1 MDPPGGFA
9 SYRSYTNRQEAVMRA
24 PLLGG
29 LTIVALVA
37 LGSCKD
43 DVGITVTERF
53 AATLSGANVRPT
65 PITSTATGSAQ
76 FTYVGDIKTLFF
88 EVDVVGIDSV
98 ILAHI
103 HGPADTA
110 NNNGV
115 ILNLYTTGK
124 SKGLGFTGVLAAGVG
139 GELGP
144 PVGMTLDSLL
154 VLMRNGHAYVNV
166 HTVLHPAGEIRGQV
180 VKQGAGRPAGR
191 PWPLRRSWRRAGA
204 VIRGVARGHAHRAP
218 RRSSRR
224 TAGTRSL
231 GTST

>member
-9 SYRSYTNRQEAVMRA
+9 SYTSYTKQQEAVMRA

-53 AATLSGANVRPT
+53 SETLSGAKVVPT
-65 PITSTATGSAQ
+65 PITTTATGTAQ

-98 ILAHI
+98 TLAHI
-103 HGPADTA
+103 HAPAPVDSSA
-110 NNNGV
+110 GV
-115 ILNLYTTGK
+115 ALNLYTTGK
-124 SKGLGFTGVLAAGVG
+124 SKGLGFTGVLASGAGR
-139 GELGP
+139 ELGS

-154 VLMRNGHAYVNV
+154 VLIRHGHAC
-166 HTVLHPAGEIRGQV
+166 G
-180 VKQGAGRPAGR
+180 
-191 PWPLRRSWRRAGA
+191 
-204 VIRGVARGHAHRAP
+204 
-218 RRSSRR
+218 
-224 TAGTRSL
+224 
-231 GTST
+231 

>member
-9 SYRSYTNRQEAVMRA
+9 SYTSYTNQQEAVMRA

-29 LTIVALVA
+29 LTIVALLA

-53 AATLSGANVRPT
+53 SATLSGANVRPT
-65 PITSTATGSAQ
+65 PITTTATGSAQ

-98 ILAHI
+98 TLAHI

-144 PVGMTLDSLL
+144 PSVMTLDSLL

-166 HTVLHPAGEIRGQV
+166 HTVAHPGGEIRGQV
-180 VKQGAGRPAGR
+180 VKQ
-191 PWPLRRSWRRAGA
+191 
-204 VIRGVARGHAHRAP
+204 
-218 RRSSRR
+218 
-224 TAGTRSL
+224 
-231 GTST
+231 

>member
-1 MDPPGGFA
+1 
-9 SYRSYTNRQEAVMRA
+9 MRA

-166 HTVLHPAGEIRGQV
+166 HTVAHGAGEIRGQV
-180 VKQGAGRPAGR
+180 VKQ
-191 PWPLRRSWRRAGA
+191 
-204 VIRGVARGHAHRAP
+204 
-218 RRSSRR
+218 
-224 TAGTRSL
+224 
-231 GTST
+231 